1 MYDVPETR
9 LGAAPLGGPF
19 IEPREQRVERAPDAA
34 RQQLL
39 LAANVIIDAG
49 LGDTRRPGDVVER
62 AAVVP
67 ALAKH
72 AHRHVE
78 NRVEGVRLALLRRWT
93 AHRYRLQWP
102 VSLTGCASAC
112 QSLCNSRAT
121 APGES
126 AVKYAI
132 AIRNMGPQSNRT
144 TIRSCARIAEQAG
157 FDALFVSDHLCI
169 PPDQTEGSGGRYLD
183 VLATLAFIAG
193 ATEKIR
199 LGVSV
204 LVVPYRPAVL
214 TAKQVATI
222 QELSGERMILGVG
235 GMKPEFAALGA
246 NIRKRGAITDETLS
260 VLHHLFSADVP
271 GAYDGPLVKF
281 PSFVFLPRPKRPP
294 IWIGGNGPAATN
306 RVLKYGD
313 GWHPMLPA
321 AELKAKVEELNA
333 RARSAGRE
341 LPEIVVRRGLKL
353 DDTDAAR
360 AKVAAEKDAGATYFI
375 LDLGRYAD
383 EHAFGK
389 AAETFMARVAS

>member
-1 MYDVPETR
+1 
-9 LGAAPLGGPF
+9 
-19 IEPREQRVERAPDAA
+19 
-34 RQQLL
+34 
-39 LAANVIIDAG
+39 
-49 LGDTRRPGDVVER
+49 
-62 AAVVP
+62 
-67 ALAKH
+67 
-72 AHRHVE
+72 
-78 NRVEGVRLALLRRWT
+78 
-93 AHRYRLQWP
+93 
-102 VSLTGCASAC
+102 
-112 QSLCNSRAT
+112 
-121 APGES
+121 
-126 AVKYAI
+126 
-132 AIRNMGPQSNRT
+132 MGPQSNRAT
-144 TIRSCARIAEQAG
+144 VRACARIAEQTG

-235 GMKPEFAALGA
+235 VGWMKPEFAALGA
-246 NIRKRGAITDETLS
+246 DIRKRGAITDETLS

-294 IWIGGNGPAATN
+294 IWIGGNSPAAMN

-333 RARSAGRE
+333 QARAAGRE

-353 DDTDAAR
+353 EDDSAAR

-383 EHAFGK
+383 EHVFGK
-389 AAETFMARVAS
+389 AAETFMAKVAS